1 MTDTKNKN
9 ESPALTSRYRA
20 SEEEHQRF
28 SREMEGELV
37 ISLTPKQ
44 TLPTPQGAS
53 SMETARPRVTL
64 NQLNEARLKEL
75 GLWNDDELVISLAPS
90 RKLSPKASDTE
101 QE

>member
-9 ESPALTSRYRA
+9 ESPALMSRYRA

-28 SREMEGELV
+28 AREMEGELV
-37 ISLTPKQ
+37 ISFTPF
-44 TLPTPQGAS
+44 
-53 SMETARPRVTL
+53 
-64 NQLNEARLKEL
+64 
-75 GLWNDDELVISLAPS
+75 

>member
-28 SREMEGELV
+28 AREMEGELV
-37 ISLTPKQ
+37 ISFTPF
-44 TLPTPQGAS
+44 
-53 SMETARPRVTL
+53 
-64 NQLNEARLKEL
+64 
-75 GLWNDDELVISLAPS
+75 

-101 QE
+101 QD

>member
-28 SREMEGELV
+28 AKEMEGELV
-37 ISLTPKQ
+37 ISFTPF
-44 TLPTPQGAS
+44 
-53 SMETARPRVTL
+53 
-64 NQLNEARLKEL
+64 
-75 GLWNDDELVISLAPS
+75 
-90 RKLSPKASDTE
+90 RKLSPKASDAE

>member
-28 SREMEGELV
+28 AREMEGELV
-37 ISLTPKQ
+37 ISFTPF
-44 TLPTPQGAS
+44 
-53 SMETARPRVTL
+53 RR
-64 NQLNEARLKEL
+64 
-75 GLWNDDELVISLAPS
+75 
-90 RKLSPKASDTE
+90 LSPKASDKE